1 MTDAT
6 MTDATGQAAL
16 AQALG
21 TYGTDFSRWPD
32 AAMAAAARRA
42 VLADSGLRAAFDA
55 ERALD
60 ALLDEARAATDRE
73 VAGGLSRI
81 REKALAPLRADPLA
95 DLSWRRVAA
104 ALVLSAMV
112 GSSTNFLF
120 ADSDATTEDTAL
132 AVAALAWPEDLDTQ

>member
-6 MTDATGQAAL
+6 RIDSTDRAAL
-16 AQALG
+16 AEALG

-32 AAMAAAARRA
+32 ATMAAAARRS

-55 ERALD
+55 EKALD
-60 ALLDEARAATDRE
+60 ALVGEARMAADRD
-73 VAGGLSRI
+73 VATSGALSRI
-81 REKALAPLRADPLA
+81 HEKALAPLRSDPLA

-112 GSSTNFLF
+112 GSSTNFL
-120 ADSDATTEDTAL
+120 
-132 AVAALAWPEDLDTQ
+132 

>member
-6 MTDATGQAAL
+6 DRAAL

-32 AAMAAAARRA
+32 AAAAAAARRA
-42 VLADSGLRAAFDA
+42 VLADSGLRAAFDV
-55 ERALD
+55 EKALD
-60 ALLDEARAATDRE
+60 ALLDEARAATDRD
-73 VAGGLSRI
+73 VGGAISRI
-81 REKALAPLRADPLA
+81 REKALAPLRSDPLA

-120 ADSDATTEDTAL
+120 AESDTTAEETTL
-132 AVAALAWPEDLDTQ
+132 TIAALAWPENLETQ